1 MKKFLAGLV
10 ISILLLL
17 AISVVMI
24 YSTSGIFAQ
33 ETFGDENFYL
43 KKQLSWIGISF
54 LSLLIFSYFPY
65 RFLRTFSF
73 LLVFVAIGL
82 LILTMCTSL
91 SHTAG
96 GATRWL
102 KLGGIRFQPSEL
114 AKLAIIIYLADVLSR
129 KQDTVK
135 NFAKS
140 LLFPSMLIGLILILI
155 LQQPDLGTTALLA
168 CVTLLIFHIGGM
180 RMGYF
185 FLFIT
190 TGIVSLY
197 FLVILFPYRME
208 RIMTF
213 IDPFKDPRGSGFQ
226 IIQSFIALGSGGLTG
241 VGLGKGM
248 QKLYYLPEAHTD
260 FIFAIIGEELGLI
273 GTGLIVIL
281 FFILFVSGL
290 VIAYRCR
297 DPFGKLL
304 AVAITLTICIQALI
318 NIAVVTGSIPTK
330 GIPLPFL
337 SFGGSNLL
345 INLTCIGILLNIGVN
360 VNNNPIKNVIKKKER
375 QTKVGKQK
383 LVRQS

>member
-10 ISILLLL
+10 ISVLLLV

-24 YSTSGIFAQ
+24 YSTSGIVAQ
-33 ETFGDENFYL
+33 ETVGDENFYL
-43 KKQLSWIGISF
+43 KKQLIWIGISF

-65 RFLRTFSF
+65 RFLRVFSF
-73 LLVFVAIGL
+73 ALIFCAIGL
-82 LILTMCTSL
+82 LVLTMCTSL

-102 KLGGIRFQPSEL
+102 KLGPIRFQPSEL

-129 KQDTVK
+129 KKDTVG
-135 NFAKS
+135 NFLKS
-140 LLFPSMLIGLILILI
+140 LLFPSMLIGLILVLI

-180 RMGYF
+180 RVGYF
-185 FLFIT
+185 VLFIA
-190 TGIVSLY
+190 TGAVSLY
-197 FLVILFPYRME
+197 FLVIMFPYRMQ

-248 QKLYYLPEAHTD
+248 QKLFYLPEAHTD

-273 GTGLIVIL
+273 GTSLIVLL

-304 AVAITLTICIQALI
+304 ATAITLTICIQALI

-360 VNNNPIKNVIKKKER
+360 VNNNPTKNIVKKKER
-375 QTKVGKQK
+375 QPKIVKK
-383 LVRQS
+383 RLVRQS